1 MVGRERGLGLEDGGQ
16 DRQPPRG
23 LGKSRKW
30 ALEYLED
37 FGAFGLFIARHF
49 KRKVWRVDRS
59 IVKQLQRTSGGSAD
73 RGLRTARF

>member
-1 MVGRERGLGLEDGGQ
+1 MGQRGESLRKSKLM
-16 DRQPPRG
+16 RQPPRG
-23 LGKSRKW
+23 LGKSRRW

-37 FGAFGLFIARHF
+37 FGDFALFIARHF

-73 RGLRTARF
+73 RGS